1 MQNTNPGEPSKDMGT
16 YAIYALLVASYFT
29 ACLLRSSSSVVLPR
43 LAESVGMAS
52 GAIGFI
58 SSMYFYGYTFAQP
71 HSGTLCD
78 RKGPLLSCALGML
91 LLAVGVFI
99 FANSTTTSAL
109 AFGRFLTGLGAG
121 PTFCGVLVYQ
131 ARAFNPAQ
139 YPLLTGMTVSLGHLG
154 GVFAISPMGAALAQW
169 GHWGTHIGIAIAA
182 TCMGGFFLA
191 VRRRD
196 PISSAPPPK
205 KTGGLRAIIDG
216 FKMIRRSKKLSQLT
230 ALWGVVMVL
239 QLTLIG
245 LWGVSWLTDG
255 GTLSESQARFCMS
268 AGGVGVLIGA
278 FSSGLKGGTWTETPS
293 VMRRFGL
300 LLCAVLL
307 AFILATPSFGMSVML
322 PLSIAFGVLVGSL
335 NVLSNATLHRIVDS
349 SLIGTAMGTINTVL
363 FFAVLV
369 AQWLSGLMLEFVL
382 DRFSQKG
389 DGFAYSAVFL
399 TILLLSL
406 VAVAYFCRIKDYDR
420 EQALE

>member
-1 MQNTNPGEPSKDMGT
+1 MQNTKPGGSSRDMGT

-43 LAESVGMAS
+43 LAESMGMAS

-71 HSGTLCD
+71 YSGTLCD
-78 RKGPLLSCALGML
+78 RRGPLLSCGLGML

-99 FANSTTTSAL
+99 FSTSTSTSGL

-131 ARAFNPAQ
+131 ARAFDPAQ

-154 GVFAISPMGAALAQW
+154 GVFAISPMGAALARW
-169 GHWGTHIGIAIAA
+169 GHWTTHVGIAIAA
-182 TCMGGFFLA
+182 TCMGLFFLA
-191 VRRRD
+191 VRKRD
-196 PISSAPPPK
+196 PISSDAPP

-216 FKMIRRSKKLSQLT
+216 FRMIRRSKKLSQLT
-230 ALWGVVMVL
+230 SLWGVVMVL

-278 FSSGLKGGTWTETPS
+278 FCSGVKGGAWTETPS

-307 AFILATPSFGMSVML
+307 AFIVATPYFGMSVML

-382 DRFSQKG
+382 NRFSQRG
-389 DGFAYSAVFL
+389 DGFAYSLVFL
-399 TILLLSL
+399 TILALSL
-406 VAVAYFCRIKDYDR
+406 AAVAYFCRIKDYAR
-420 EQALE
+420 ERA